1 MPVELIWI
9 LPAGCALVDWHA
21 VARDDRRTEVWAKPL
36 VLISLIVV
44 ALTLGATDDTAGR
57 WLLVALVLGLVGD
70 IALLSESMLRFQVG
84 LGAFLIGHLA
94 YLACFATL
102 GLPAPQ
108 WSWAGLIVPVVTLIA
123 IRGVVP
129 SAHRLGGTR
138 VSGPVTVYVA
148 VIAAM
153 LVGAWFTGEPL
164 VAIGATVFVASDAI
178 LAVNRFV
185 RPLPGARLSL
195 IVTYQL
201 GQALITAGVLGG

>member
-1 MPVELIWI
+1 VPVELIWI

-36 VLISLIVV
+36 VLISVIVV